1 MSAEQDLSIEVIIYS
16 DGACRGNPGI
26 GGWGAILRGQG
37 RYQGRVKKVYGGEY
51 ETTNNRMELLA
62 AIKALKALKRATR
75 VALYTDSRYVQQGIT
90 EWIDN
95 WRKRGWKTANKK
107 PIKNQDLW
115 QELDGL
121 NSKHAISWN
130 WVKGHAG
137 VEDNEI
143 ADQLANQGI
152 DELLDNKIDSEEE

>member
-37 RYQGRVKKVYGGEY
+37 RYEGRVKRVYGGEY

-62 AIKALKALKRATR
+62 AIKALQALKRATR

-121 NSKHAISWN
+121 NSKHTISWN

-137 VEDNEI
+137 IEDNEI

-152 DELLDNKIDSEEE
+152 DELLDNKIDTEEE